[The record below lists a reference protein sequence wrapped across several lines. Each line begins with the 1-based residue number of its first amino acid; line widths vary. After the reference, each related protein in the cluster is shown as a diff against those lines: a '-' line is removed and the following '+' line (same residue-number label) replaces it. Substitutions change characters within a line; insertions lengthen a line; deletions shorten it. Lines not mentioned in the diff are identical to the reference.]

1 MILLQSCTE
10 MFQPSVLGGFYMYT
24 ITKDG
29 PDIHT
34 TKKFGDIFVPLRFFI
49 VISVPLWMEGV
60 LTEGCKKTIIPL
72 MPKIA

>member
-1 MILLQSCTE
+1 
-10 MFQPSVLGGFYMYT
+10 MYT

-60 LTEGCKKTIIPL
+60 LTEGNRAAKRPL
-72 MPKIA
+72 YP